1 MSNVDGITVDRLERA
16 LDRVCQIM
24 AGEPD
29 GGADLIPIF
38 RRLEQE
44 IALHRSADNAIAA
57 ARQRAL
63 RLRQA

>member
-1 MSNVDGITVDRLERA
+1 MASADGITVDRLERA
-16 LDRVCQIM
+16 LDRLCQIM

-57 ARQRAL
+57 ARLRAL
-63 RLRQA
+63 RLKKA